1 MKREKKAERD
11 TALWLNDDQE
21 SLLVEHKRRIKRR
34 EDHRRAE
41 QERWREDKRR
51 AEQERRQEE
60 QRRVKEAD
68 TPAQAVARADVADSD
83 YCQVCGEP
91 ISYRRRID
99 VGIHRRAR
107 YCSPKCVGAAIKART
122 EKKERKRRHRAAAG
136 VLRQAAIKA
145 RAEKERKQ
153 REELQRAEQERR
165 WQEQLKERKRREE
178 QQRER
183 HRLSDLSEKVMNP
196 KISACFPL
204 PELDEDDIQLA
215 EKWYPSQEKLDERS
229 LIDVI
234 NDDPKDWDSGRLLSA
249 RSAEK
254 IAICFYRHYGKKVR
268 DISITQLDEN
278 NNSDWRDYDLNVD
291 GCHIDAKNSRQSQKS
306 KDRYTE
312 YCIPRFKTERRTNQ
326 EVRIAGV
333 FSPYLW
339 AFELL
344 DEPVEHHQD
353 REIQF
358 LGETTLEKQEA
369 LKREFNGD
377 LVYFSEPRSSSRYFL
392 PPWIFD
398 YPKYIYTERDKARK
412 ELKGFSN
419 LSLLKEATTKHNL
432 IPVAIAAGMDL
443 TKILDKEALGCWEWS
458 FLEQLNNRIEK
469 YGLSLPFLFLTILS
483 HFLGMASSPKTVSD
497 FNPGNYRKFLFY
509 KGRSNN
515 PLGIYDPLKTID
527 ALIGNLNNLWI
538 AEGRPISRFRAFKLM
553 SFNILQGKHDRNEDT
568 WTTLIAY
575 CGGKLENRSSCGK
588 NPLVLGESELCECR
602 RLICPDCGFCCE
614 DEWACGCKRG
624 RR

>member
-1 MKREKKAERD
+1 MKRGKKAECD
-11 TALWLNDDQE
+11 TAFWLNDDQE
-21 SLLVEHKRRIKRR
+21 SLLEEHKRRIKRR

-41 QERWREDKRR
+41 QERWREEEQR
-51 AEQERRQEE
+51 AEQERRQE
-60 QRRVKEAD
+60 D
-68 TPAQAVARADVADSD
+68 
-83 YCQVCGEP
+83 
-91 ISYRRRID
+91 
-99 VGIHRRAR
+99 HR
-107 YCSPKCVGAAIKART
+107 
-122 EKKERKRRHRAAAG
+122 
-136 VLRQAAIKA
+136 
-145 RAEKERKQ
+145 
-153 REELQRAEQERR
+153 RAEQERR
-165 WQEQLKERKRREE
+165 REEQRRERKRWKDQQRAAEVVDALSGLGEQRRRRNWTQNPVEQEIIGLYEPAPNPLRQDEQLKERKRREE
-178 QQRER
+178 QQRAEQER
-183 HRLSDLSEKVMNP
+183 RRKEQLKEHKQQEEQQREWHRFSDLSEKVMNP

-204 PELDEDDIQLA
+204 PELDEDDIQLVG
-215 EKWYPSQEKLDERS
+215 EWNQSQLVGEWNQSLQNNLDRKS
-229 LIDVI
+229 LIE
-234 NDDPKDWDSGRLLSA
+234 NESKDRKLGRLLSA

-254 IAICFYRHYGKKVR
+254 IATAFYQGYGKSVE
-268 DISITQLDEN
+268 DISITQIDEN
-278 NNSDWRDYDLNVD
+278 NNSDSDWRNYDLNVD
-291 GCHIDAKNSRQSQKS
+291 GCLIDVKNSRQSQKS

-312 YCIPRFKTERRTNQ
+312 YCIPGFKTKRRTNQ

-344 DEPVEHHQD
+344 DKPVYYHQD

-377 LVYFSEPRSSSRYFL
+377 LVYFSEPRSSSKYFL

-443 TKILDKEALGCWEWS
+443 TKILDKEVLGCWEWS

-497 FNPGNYRKFLFY
+497 FNLGNYRKFLFY